1 MLYLDHAA
9 TTPIRPHVWEA
20 LSALAD
26 RGWGNPT
33 GFHASARAAKNALE
47 EARERVA
54 AVLGCRP
61 LEVVFTG
68 GGTESDN
75 LAVKGAALA
84 GEGAAELSLLRSN
97 TRLC

>member
-9 TTPIRPHVWEA
+9 TTPIRPRVWEEI
-20 LSALAD
+20 SGLAD

-54 AVLGCRP
+54 EVLGCRP

-75 LAVKGAALA
+75 LAVKGAARA
-84 GEGAAELSLLRSN
+84 RGSRGGVVPS
-97 TRLC
+97 